1 MKLRA
6 LSACVAVLVFAV
18 ACANTAQQP
27 ETQPAVVPTPSME
40 LLDTRSYPVRHI
52 TVLLPG
58 GIISDEVQS
67 ELWEYEATYLDGKPL
82 PPPYNLKYNYGYS
95 TSLGVHFIEI
105 VQEIYLPKEAYVQSL
120 IAYGPPPPLPGSTPE
135 PWDFPFPLDIPFG
148 GPVLNIIYKGE
159 WALLSGLYGRF
170 KVGEDQTDTF
180 RFLFEQLG
188 RNRAI
193 IAESEAYEEYWRTER
208 AKWLNNPT
216 LTPVPTTKPATLVPL
231 PPMRGESEPLPSL
244 VPPGEIHSE
253 RR

>member
-120 IAYGPPPPLPGSTPE
+120 IAYGPPPPLQS
-135 PWDFPFPLDIPFG
+135 
-148 GPVLNIIYKGE
+148 E
-159 WALLSGLYGRF
+159 WALLWEYEAYMAGLKLEKTKLIHSGSCSSSSDVIGLLSLNLKPMKNTG
-170 KVGEDQTDTF
+170 GQS
-180 RFLFEQLG
+180 G
-188 RNRAI
+188 RNGSTI
-193 IAESEAYEEYWRTER
+193 
-208 AKWLNNPT
+208 
-216 LTPVPTTKPATLVPL
+216 PL
-231 PPMRGESEPLPSL
+231 LPLCLLQSQQHWYL
-244 VPPGEIHSE
+244 YL
-253 RR
+253 R